1 MRSTDEPI
9 LHFLV
14 GVSVVGRGWKKK
26 RELIQL
32 GLAGKKV
39 NHSSLEGRCSGASGT
54 SQT

>member
-39 NHSSLEGRCSGASGT
+39 NRSLEGRCSGASDT